1 LVILLGDLNSPRT
14 TEAYAILTGGRY
26 RSADAVP
33 GTFVDTRRLAG
44 DEGNRYTYQG
54 FMYNST
60 TGINDYVL
68 AAEAS
73 MSSGGWSVT
82 SSEVLKD
89 TVRNRGV
96 RLRIS
101 DHRLVQVALAKQGSP
116 MF

>member
-1 LVILLGDLNSPRT
+1 
-14 TEAYAILTGGRY
+14 
-26 RSADAVP
+26 
-33 GTFVDTRRLAG
+33 
-44 DEGNRYTYQG
+44 
-54 FMYNST
+54 MYNST

-101 DHRLVQVALAKQGSP
+101 DHRMVQVALAKQGSP